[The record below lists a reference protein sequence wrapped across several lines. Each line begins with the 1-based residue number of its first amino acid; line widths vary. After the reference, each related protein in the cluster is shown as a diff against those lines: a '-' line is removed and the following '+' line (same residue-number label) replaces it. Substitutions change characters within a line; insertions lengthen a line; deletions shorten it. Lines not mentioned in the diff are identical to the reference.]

1 MINDYRI
8 KIKNNEEVLYLY
20 MNFDTEFSLSE
31 LRDNIDSFKVR
42 ISKFIKKNKINFK
55 GTTVAIVVGGLMIG
69 TISLNNIKYV
79 DKSVVPNYIVS
90 INNKVYFEDI
100 NKDNE
105 IDNDIL
111 NNEVLEL
118 NTTNENQ
125 NQSNEV
131 KNDNQENVNTVKN
144 TVKSNANNKSNTV
157 NKESSN
163 VNQNNNVVN
172 EENKSSGTII
182 NLYRKNGSVVS
193 MELDEYLIG
202 VVGAEMPASFNIE
215 ALKAQAIVARTYTL
229 KTINSGKKL
238 SDDNSTQN
246 YKSNEELKNTW
257 GSSYNTYYN
266 KVRSAVIDTKGIVIK
281 YNGSLIDALYH
292 STSNGYTEDASN
304 VWKNSVPYLKS
315 VSSEYDTTN
324 KNFIYNKFISYQ
336 DLSNKLGIPV
346 SYSSNIEISEKTNS
360 GRVKYLNI
368 DGNIFNGVNVRTI
381 LELRSTDFVFEKQ
394 ETGINIITKGY
405 GHGVG
410 MSQYGANG
418 MANNGYSYKDIIL
431 HYYTGVYL
439 DAI

>member
-1 MINDYRI
+1 
-8 KIKNNEEVLYLY
+8 

-31 LRDNIDSFKVR
+31 LRDNIDNFKVR

-69 TISLNNIKYV
+69 TISLNNIKYD

-100 NKDNE
+100 SKDNE

-336 DLSNKLGIPV
+336 DLSNKLGIPA

>member
-1 MINDYRI
+1 
-8 KIKNNEEVLYLY
+8 

-31 LRDNIDSFKVR
+31 LRDNIDNFKVR

-69 TISLNNIKYV
+69 TISLNNIKYD

-111 NNEVLEL
+111 NNEVSEL

-125 NQSNEV
+125 NQYNDV
-131 KNDNQENVNTVKN
+131 KNDNQENANTVKN
-144 TVKSNANNKSNTV
+144 TVKSNVYNKSNTV
-157 NKESSN
+157 NKEISS
-163 VNQNNNVVN
+163 VNQNNDVVN
-172 EENKSSGTII
+172 EENKSSGIII

-193 MELDEYLIG
+193 MELDEYLVG

-281 YNGSLIDALYH
+281 YNSGLIDSLYH

-381 LELRSTDFVFEKQ
+381 LGLRSTDFVFEKQ

-431 HYYTGVYL
+431 HYYKGVYL

>member
-1 MINDYRI
+1 
-8 KIKNNEEVLYLY
+8 

-31 LRDNIDSFKVR
+31 LRDNIDNFKVR

-69 TISLNNIKYV
+69 TISLNNIKYD

-111 NNEVLEL
+111 NNEVSEL

-125 NQSNEV
+125 NQYNDV

-144 TVKSNANNKSNTV
+144 TVKSNVYNKSNTV
-157 NKESSN
+157 NKEISN
-163 VNQNNNVVN
+163 VNQNNDVVN
-172 EENKSSGTII
+172 EENKSSGIII

-193 MELDEYLIG
+193 MELDEYLVG

-266 KVRSAVIDTKGIVIK
+266 KVRSAVIDTKEIVIK

-381 LELRSTDFVFEKQ
+381 LGLRSTDFVFEKQ

-431 HYYTGVYL
+431 HYYKGVYL

>member
-1 MINDYRI
+1 
-8 KIKNNEEVLYLY
+8 

-69 TISLNNIKYV
+69 TISLNNIKYD

>member
-1 MINDYRI
+1 
-8 KIKNNEEVLYLY
+8 

-31 LRDNIDSFKVR
+31 LRDNIDNFKVR

-69 TISLNNIKYV
+69 TISLNNIKYD

-111 NNEVLEL
+111 NNEVSEL

-125 NQSNEV
+125 NQYNDV
-131 KNDNQENVNTVKN
+131 KNDNQENANTFKN
-144 TVKSNANNKSNTV
+144 TVKSNVYNKSNTV
-157 NKESSN
+157 NKEISN
-163 VNQNNNVVN
+163 VNQNNDVVN
-172 EENKSSGTII
+172 EENKSSGIII

-193 MELDEYLIG
+193 MELDEYLVG

-266 KVRSAVIDTKGIVIK
+266 KVRSAVIDTNGIVIK
-281 YNGSLIDALYH
+281 YNSGLIDALYH

-336 DLSNKLGIPV
+336 DLSNKLGIPI

-381 LELRSTDFVFEKQ
+381 LGLRSTDFVFEKQ

-431 HYYTGVYL
+431 HYYKGVYL

>member
-1 MINDYRI
+1 
-8 KIKNNEEVLYLY
+8 

-31 LRDNIDSFKVR
+31 LRDNIDNFKVR

-69 TISLNNIKYV
+69 TISLNNIKYD

-111 NNEVLEL
+111 NNEVSEL
-118 NTTNENQ
+118 NTTIENQ
-125 NQSNEV
+125 NQYNEV
-131 KNDNQENVNTVKN
+131 KKDNQENVNTVKN
-144 TVKSNANNKSNTV
+144 TVKSSVNNKSNTV

-193 MELDEYLIG
+193 MDLDEYLIG

>member
-1 MINDYRI
+1 
-8 KIKNNEEVLYLY
+8 

-31 LRDNIDSFKVR
+31 LRDNIDNFKVR

-69 TISLNNIKYV
+69 TISLNNIKYD

-111 NNEVLEL
+111 NNEVSEL

-125 NQSNEV
+125 NQYNDV

-144 TVKSNANNKSNTV
+144 TVKSNVYNKSNTV
-157 NKESSN
+157 NKEISN
-163 VNQNNNVVN
+163 VNQNNDVVN
-172 EENKSSGTII
+172 EENKSSGIII
-182 NLYRKNGSVVS
+182 NLYRKNGYVVS
-193 MELDEYLIG
+193 MELDEYLVG

-238 SDDNSTQN
+238 SDDNRTQN

-292 STSNGYTEDASN
+292 STSNGYTEDVSN

-324 KNFIYNKFISYQ
+324 KNFIYNKFINYQ

-381 LELRSTDFVFEKQ
+381 LGLRSTDFVFEKQ

-431 HYYTGVYL
+431 HYYKGVYL

>member
-1 MINDYRI
+1 
-8 KIKNNEEVLYLY
+8 

-31 LRDNIDSFKVR
+31 LRDNIDNFKVR

-69 TISLNNIKYV
+69 TISLNNIKYD

-111 NNEVLEL
+111 NNEVSEL
-118 NTTNENQ
+118 NTTNQNQ
-125 NQSNEV
+125 NQYNDV
-131 KNDNQENVNTVKN
+131 KNDNQENANTVKN
-144 TVKSNANNKSNTV
+144 TVNSNVYNKSNIV
-157 NKESSN
+157 NKEISN
-163 VNQNNNVVN
+163 VNQNNDVVN
-172 EENKSSGTII
+172 EENKSSGIII

-193 MELDEYLIG
+193 MELDEYLVG

-266 KVRSAVIDTKGIVIK
+266 KVRSAVIDTKEIVIK

-431 HYYTGVYL
+431 HYYKGVYL

>member
-1 MINDYRI
+1 
-8 KIKNNEEVLYLY
+8 

>member
-1 MINDYRI
+1 
-8 KIKNNEEVLYLY
+8 

-69 TISLNNIKYV
+69 AISLNNIKYD

>member
-1 MINDYRI
+1 
-8 KIKNNEEVLYLY
+8 

-31 LRDNIDSFKVR
+31 LRDNIDNFKVR

-69 TISLNNIKYV
+69 TISLNNIKYD

-131 KNDNQENVNTVKN
+131 KNDNQENVNSVKN
-144 TVKSNANNKSNTV
+144 TVKNNVDNKSNTV

-163 VNQNNNVVN
+163 VNQNNDVVN
-172 EENKSSGTII
+172 EDNKSSGTII

-266 KVRSAVIDTKGIVIK
+266 KVRSAVIGTKGIVIK

-381 LELRSTDFVFEKQ
+381 LGLRSTDFVFEKQ

-418 MANNGYSYKDIIL
+418 MANNGYSYKNIIL

>member
-1 MINDYRI
+1 
-8 KIKNNEEVLYLY
+8 

-31 LRDNIDSFKVR
+31 LRDNIDNFKVR

-69 TISLNNIKYV
+69 TISLNNIKYD

-111 NNEVLEL
+111 NNEVSEL

-125 NQSNEV
+125 NQYNDV
-131 KNDNQENVNTVKN
+131 KNDNQENANTVKN
-144 TVKSNANNKSNTV
+144 TVKSNVYNKSNTV
-157 NKESSN
+157 NKEISN

-172 EENKSSGTII
+172 EENKSSGIII

-193 MELDEYLIG
+193 MELDEYLVG

-281 YNGSLIDALYH
+281 YNSGLIDALYH

-381 LELRSTDFVFEKQ
+381 LGLRSTDFVFEKQ

-431 HYYTGVYL
+431 HYYKGVYL

>member
-1 MINDYRI
+1 
-8 KIKNNEEVLYLY
+8 

-31 LRDNIDSFKVR
+31 LRDNIDNFKVR
-42 ISKFIKKNKINFK
+42 ISKYIKKNKINFK

-69 TISLNNIKYV
+69 TISLNNIKYD

-111 NNEVLEL
+111 NNEV
-118 NTTNENQ
+118 
-125 NQSNEV
+125 
-131 KNDNQENVNTVKN
+131 KNDNQENANIVKN
-144 TVKSNANNKSNTV
+144 TVKSNVYNKSNTV
-157 NKESSN
+157 NKESN
-163 VNQNNNVVN
+163 NINQNNDVVN
-172 EENKSSGTII
+172 EENKNFGTII
-182 NLYRKNGSVVS
+182 NLYRKNGSIVS

-281 YNGSLIDALYH
+281 YNSGLIDALYH

-324 KNFIYNKFISYQ
+324 KNFIYNKFIIYQ

>member
-1 MINDYRI
+1 
-8 KIKNNEEVLYLY
+8 

-31 LRDNIDSFKVR
+31 LRDNIDNFKVR

-69 TISLNNIKYV
+69 TISLNNIKYD

-111 NNEVLEL
+111 NNEVSEL
-118 NTTNENQ
+118 NTTNQNQ
-125 NQSNEV
+125 NQYNDV

-144 TVKSNANNKSNTV
+144 TVKSNVYNKSNTV
-157 NKESSN
+157 NKEISN
-163 VNQNNNVVN
+163 VNQNNDEVN
-172 EENKSSGTII
+172 EENKSSGIII

-193 MELDEYLIG
+193 MELDEYLVG

-215 ALKAQAIVARTYTL
+215 TLKAQAIVARTYTL

-238 SDDNSTQN
+238 SDDNRTQN

-381 LELRSTDFVFEKQ
+381 LGLRSTDFVFEKQ

-431 HYYTGVYL
+431 HYYKGVYL

>member
-1 MINDYRI
+1 
-8 KIKNNEEVLYLY
+8 

-31 LRDNIDSFKVR
+31 LRDNIDNFKVR

-69 TISLNNIKYV
+69 TISLNNIKYD

-111 NNEVLEL
+111 NNEVSEL
-118 NTTNENQ
+118 NTTIENQ
-125 NQSNEV
+125 NQYNEV
-131 KNDNQENVNTVKN
+131 KKDNQENVNTVKN
-144 TVKSNANNKSNTV
+144 TVKSSVNNKSNTV

-193 MELDEYLIG
+193 MDLDEYLIG

-215 ALKAQAIVARTYTL
+215 ALKAQTIVARTYTL

-257 GSSYNTYYN
+257 GSSCNTYYN

>member
-1 MINDYRI
+1 
-8 KIKNNEEVLYLY
+8 

-31 LRDNIDSFKVR
+31 LRDNIDNFKVR

-69 TISLNNIKYV
+69 TISLNNIKYD

-131 KNDNQENVNTVKN
+131 KNDNQENANIVKN
-144 TVKSNANNKSNTV
+144 TVKSSVNNKSNTV

-182 NLYRKNGSVVS
+182 NLYRKNGSIVS

-281 YNGSLIDALYH
+281 YNSGLIDALYH

>member
-1 MINDYRI
+1 
-8 KIKNNEEVLYLY
+8 

-31 LRDNIDSFKVR
+31 LRDNIDNFKVR

-69 TISLNNIKYV
+69 TISLNNIKYD

-111 NNEVLEL
+111 NNEVSEL

-125 NQSNEV
+125 NQYNDV
-131 KNDNQENVNTVKN
+131 KNNNQEIANTVKN
-144 TVKSNANNKSNTV
+144 TVKCNAYNKSNTV
-157 NKESSN
+157 NKEISN
-163 VNQNNNVVN
+163 VNQNNDVVN
-172 EENKSSGTII
+172 EENKSSGIII

-193 MELDEYLIG
+193 MELDEYLVG

-266 KVRSAVIDTKGIVIK
+266 KVRSAVIDTNGIVIK
-281 YNGSLIDALYH
+281 YNSGLIDALYH

-336 DLSNKLGIPV
+336 DLSNKLGIPI

-381 LELRSTDFVFEKQ
+381 LGLRSTDFVFEKQ

-431 HYYTGVYL
+431 HYYKGVYL

>member
-1 MINDYRI
+1 
-8 KIKNNEEVLYLY
+8 

-31 LRDNIDSFKVR
+31 LRDNIDNFKVR

-69 TISLNNIKYV
+69 TISLNNIKYD

-100 NKDNE
+100 NKYNE

-125 NQSNEV
+125 NQSSEV
-131 KNDNQENVNTVKN
+131 QNDNQENVNSVKN
-144 TVKSNANNKSNTV
+144 TVKSNVNNKSNTV

-163 VNQNNNVVN
+163 VNQNNDVVN

-324 KNFIYNKFISYQ
+324 KNFMYNKFINYQ

-381 LELRSTDFVFEKQ
+381 LGLRSTDFVFEKQ

>member
-1 MINDYRI
+1 
-8 KIKNNEEVLYLY
+8 

-31 LRDNIDSFKVR
+31 LRDNIDNFKVR

-69 TISLNNIKYV
+69 TISLNNIKYD

-111 NNEVLEL
+111 NNEVSEL
-118 NTTNENQ
+118 NTTNQNQ
-125 NQSNEV
+125 NQYNDV
-131 KNDNQENVNTVKN
+131 KNDNQENANTVKN
-144 TVKSNANNKSNTV
+144 TVNSNVYNKSNIV
-157 NKESSN
+157 NKEISN
-163 VNQNNNVVN
+163 VNQNNDVVN
-172 EENKSSGTII
+172 EENKSSGIII

-193 MELDEYLIG
+193 MELDEYLVG

-266 KVRSAVIDTKGIVIK
+266 KVRSAVIDTKEIVIK

>member
-1 MINDYRI
+1 
-8 KIKNNEEVLYLY
+8 

-31 LRDNIDSFKVR
+31 LRDNIDNFKVR

-69 TISLNNIKYV
+69 TISLNNIKYD

-111 NNEVLEL
+111 NNEV
-118 NTTNENQ
+118 
-125 NQSNEV
+125 
-131 KNDNQENVNTVKN
+131 KNDNQENANIVKN
-144 TVKSNANNKSNTV
+144 TVKSSVNNKSNTV
-157 NKESSN
+157 NKESN
-163 VNQNNNVVN
+163 NINQNNDVVN
-172 EENKSSGTII
+172 EENKNSGIII
-182 NLYRKNGSVVS
+182 NLYRKNGSIVS

-266 KVRSAVIDTKGIVIK
+266 KVRSAVIDTKEIVIK
-281 YNGSLIDALYH
+281 YNSGLIDALYH

>member
-1 MINDYRI
+1 
-8 KIKNNEEVLYLY
+8 

-31 LRDNIDSFKVR
+31 LRDNIDNFKVR

-69 TISLNNIKYV
+69 TISLNNIKYD

-111 NNEVLEL
+111 NNEV
-118 NTTNENQ
+118 
-125 NQSNEV
+125 
-131 KNDNQENVNTVKN
+131 KNDNQENANIVKN
-144 TVKSNANNKSNTV
+144 TVKNSVNNKSNTV
-157 NKESSN
+157 NKESN
-163 VNQNNNVVN
+163 NINQNNDVVN
-172 EENKSSGTII
+172 EENKNFGTII
-182 NLYRKNGSVVS
+182 NLYRKNGSIVS

-215 ALKAQAIVARTYTL
+215 ALKAQAIVTRTYTL

>member
-1 MINDYRI
+1 
-8 KIKNNEEVLYLY
+8 

-31 LRDNIDSFKVR
+31 LRDNIDNFKVR

-69 TISLNNIKYV
+69 TISLNNIKYD

-111 NNEVLEL
+111 NNEVSEL

-125 NQSNEV
+125 NQYNDV
-131 KNDNQENVNTVKN
+131 KNDNQENANTVKN
-144 TVKSNANNKSNTV
+144 TVKSNVYNKSNTV
-157 NKESSN
+157 NKEISN
-163 VNQNNNVVN
+163 VNQNNDVVN
-172 EENKSSGTII
+172 EENKSSGIII

-193 MELDEYLIG
+193 MELDEYLVG

-281 YNGSLIDALYH
+281 YNSGLIDALYH

-381 LELRSTDFVFEKQ
+381 LGLRSTDFVFEKQ

-431 HYYTGVYL
+431 HYYKGVYL

>member
-1 MINDYRI
+1 
-8 KIKNNEEVLYLY
+8 

-31 LRDNIDSFKVR
+31 LRDNIDNFKVR

-69 TISLNNIKYV
+69 TISLNNIKYD

-111 NNEVLEL
+111 NNEVSEL

-125 NQSNEV
+125 NQYNDV
-131 KNDNQENVNTVKN
+131 KNDNQENANTVKN
-144 TVKSNANNKSNTV
+144 TVKSNVYNKSNTV
-157 NKESSN
+157 NKEISS
-163 VNQNNNVVN
+163 VNQNNDVVN
-172 EENKSSGTII
+172 EENKSSGIII

-193 MELDEYLIG
+193 MELDEYLVG

-281 YNGSLIDALYH
+281 YNSGLIDALYH

-381 LELRSTDFVFEKQ
+381 LGLRSTDFVFEKQ

-431 HYYTGVYL
+431 HYYKGVYL

>member
-1 MINDYRI
+1 
-8 KIKNNEEVLYLY
+8 

-31 LRDNIDSFKVR
+31 LRDNIDNFKVR

-69 TISLNNIKYV
+69 TISLNNIKYD

-111 NNEVLEL
+111 NNEV
-118 NTTNENQ
+118 
-125 NQSNEV
+125 
-131 KNDNQENVNTVKN
+131 KNDNQENANIVKN
-144 TVKSNANNKSNTV
+144 TVKSNVYNKSNTV
-157 NKESSN
+157 NKESN
-163 VNQNNNVVN
+163 NINQNNDVVN
-172 EENKSSGTII
+172 EENKNFGTII
-182 NLYRKNGSVVS
+182 NLYRKNGSIVS

-281 YNGSLIDALYH
+281 YNSGLIDALYH

>member
-1 MINDYRI
+1 
-8 KIKNNEEVLYLY
+8 

-31 LRDNIDSFKVR
+31 LRDNIDNFKVR

-69 TISLNNIKYV
+69 TISLNNIKYD

-131 KNDNQENVNTVKN
+131 KNDNQENANIVKN
-144 TVKSNANNKSNTV
+144 TVKSSVNNKSNTV

>member
-1 MINDYRI
+1 
-8 KIKNNEEVLYLY
+8 

-31 LRDNIDSFKVR
+31 LRDNIDNFKVR

-69 TISLNNIKYV
+69 TISLNNIKYD

-111 NNEVLEL
+111 NNEVSEL

-125 NQSNEV
+125 NQYNDV
-131 KNDNQENVNTVKN
+131 KNDNQENANTVKN
-144 TVKSNANNKSNTV
+144 TVKSNVYNKSNTV
-157 NKESSN
+157 NKEISS
-163 VNQNNNVVN
+163 VNQNNDVVN
-172 EENKSSGTII
+172 EENKSSGIII

-193 MELDEYLIG
+193 MELDEYLVG

-266 KVRSAVIDTKGIVIK
+266 KVRSAVIDTNGIVIK
-281 YNGSLIDALYH
+281 YNSGLIDALYH

-336 DLSNKLGIPV
+336 DLSNKLGIPI

-381 LELRSTDFVFEKQ
+381 LGLRSTDFVFEKQ

-431 HYYTGVYL
+431 HYYKGVYL

>member
-1 MINDYRI
+1 
-8 KIKNNEEVLYLY
+8 

-31 LRDNIDSFKVR
+31 LRDNIDNFKVR

-69 TISLNNIKYV
+69 TISLNNIKYD

-111 NNEVLEL
+111 NNEVSEL

-125 NQSNEV
+125 NQYNDV
-131 KNDNQENVNTVKN
+131 KNDNQENANTVKN
-144 TVKSNANNKSNTV
+144 TVKSDVYNKSNTV
-157 NKESSN
+157 NKEISN
-163 VNQNNNVVN
+163 VNQNNDVVN
-172 EENKSSGTII
+172 EENKSSGIII

-193 MELDEYLIG
+193 MELDEYLVG

-281 YNGSLIDALYH
+281 YNSGLIDALYH

-381 LELRSTDFVFEKQ
+381 LGLRSTDFVFEKQ

-431 HYYTGVYL
+431 HYYKGVYL

>member
-1 MINDYRI
+1 
-8 KIKNNEEVLYLY
+8 

-31 LRDNIDSFKVR
+31 LRDNIDNFKVR

-69 TISLNNIKYV
+69 TISLNNIKYD

-111 NNEVLEL
+111 NNEVSEL

-125 NQSNEV
+125 NQYNDV
-131 KNDNQENVNTVKN
+131 KNNNQENANTVKN
-144 TVKSNANNKSNTV
+144 TVKSNVYNKSNTV
-157 NKESSN
+157 NKEISN

-172 EENKSSGTII
+172 EENKSSGIII

-193 MELDEYLIG
+193 MELDEYLVG

-281 YNGSLIDALYH
+281 YNSGLIDALYH

-381 LELRSTDFVFEKQ
+381 LGLRSTDFVFEKQ

-431 HYYTGVYL
+431 HYYKGVYL

>member
-1 MINDYRI
+1 
-8 KIKNNEEVLYLY
+8 

-31 LRDNIDSFKVR
+31 LRDNIDNFKVR

-69 TISLNNIKYV
+69 TISLNNIKYD

-111 NNEVLEL
+111 NNEV
-118 NTTNENQ
+118 
-125 NQSNEV
+125 
-131 KNDNQENVNTVKN
+131 KNDNQDNVNIVKN
-144 TVKSNANNKSNTV
+144 TVKSNVYNKSNTV
-157 NKESSN
+157 NKEISN
-163 VNQNNNVVN
+163 VNQNNDVVN
-172 EENKSSGTII
+172 EENKSSGIII

-193 MELDEYLIG
+193 MELDEYLVG

-266 KVRSAVIDTKGIVIK
+266 KVRSAVIDTKEIVIK

-381 LELRSTDFVFEKQ
+381 LGLRSTDFVFEKQ

-431 HYYTGVYL
+431 HYYKGVYL